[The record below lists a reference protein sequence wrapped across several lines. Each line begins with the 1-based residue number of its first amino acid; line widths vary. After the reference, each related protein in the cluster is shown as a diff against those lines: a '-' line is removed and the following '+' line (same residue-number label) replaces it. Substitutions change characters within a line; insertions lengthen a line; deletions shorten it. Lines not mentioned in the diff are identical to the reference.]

1 MITDFKSYLF
11 QQTRAAEEE
20 VNRLEEVVVGVVT
33 DIKDEGKLCR
43 IKVKIPS
50 LPITDNTHQ
59 CNWISLGGSKDR
71 GWFSLPE
78 VDDEVLVAFEH
89 GDISRPLIL
98 GAMWNGKDKAPDNNA
113 DGKNARRSWKSKSG
127 HKVILEDVEGFIS
140 IEDGGGIG
148 TVKIDAKNNKIEITA
163 KQGDVGVQ
171 CKTDMTILAGEIEIT
186 GKGNVDLMGKSTGV
200 DASATA
206 TVKIDGNMVALKGS
220 TIDINPGG
228 VPKAAKASGDVK
240 DVADPVKG

>member
-11 QQTRAAEEE
+11 QQTREAEEE
-20 VNRLEEVVVGVVT
+20 VNRLEEVVIGVVT

-50 LPITDNTHQ
+50 MPITDNTHI

-98 GAMWNGKDKAPDNNA
+98 GALWNGKDKAPDNNA
-113 DGKNARRSWKSKSG
+113 DGKNARRSWKSSSG
-127 HKVILEDVEGFIS
+127 HKVIFEDVEGFIS

-186 GKGNVDLMGKSTGV
+186 GKGAVDLMGKSTGV

-228 VPKAAKASGDVK
+228 VPKAAKASGSVS
-240 DVADPVKG
+240 DVADPVK